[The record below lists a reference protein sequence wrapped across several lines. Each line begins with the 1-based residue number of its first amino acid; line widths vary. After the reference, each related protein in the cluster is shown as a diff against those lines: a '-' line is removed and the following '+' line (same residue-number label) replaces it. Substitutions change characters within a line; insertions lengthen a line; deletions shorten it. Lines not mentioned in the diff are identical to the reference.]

1 MAPERFQVNVGHGEI
16 TGARAPAIPLYFDI
30 LAAFKARTGLPVL
43 VNTSFNVHE
52 EPIINAPEECA
63 QALAE
68 HRVDYVATGNGVY
81 GPAES
86 L

>member
-1 MAPERFQVNVGHGEI
+1 MPEFSSPETRTSSRLWESPVIDG
-16 TGARAPAIPLYFDI
+16 T
-30 LAAFKARTGLPVL
+30 LAAFQARTGLPVL
-43 VNTSFNVHE
+43 INTSFNVHE

-68 HRVDYVATGNGVY
+68 DRVDYVATGNGVY
-81 GPAES
+81 GPAER